1 MEELLAK
8 TNKLHVSDEEDW
20 EVDHSLSTMIAKYN
34 LRGRLCSKVDHSR
47 GFLKNLLGRIW
58 KLKESEWN
66 IKIQEK
72 FTTGMFLTFSFNSE
86 QTQSRIL
93 ARMPWYLSNGVLIL
107 GKIGN
112 SSDSWKN
119 ELNVFPIW
127 GRALGVPIDYLTE
140 KNTTRLAS
148 MAGSVINVQNSD
160 VSRMVEDGFFRFQV
174 WMSINKPICPGFLLP
189 CTGHKKWVAFKYDN
203 LPFMCFRCGWIGHSQ
218 KDCSLDIKEV
228 IGEDG
233 KTAMAYG
240 TWLKT
245 DSGVRDGF
253 QMVKDGNKE
262 TIMVQEKHIQGTSNQ
277 STNISMGNSFEP
289 LLTEETGREQRRCEV
304 FEGNEVNQDNR
315 EMNKLQI
322 TRGLNQQH
330 EKEGDRTDMAQD
342 GRGKRNWWKTK
353 RQWGL
358 GNFKEQQVITCNKMP
373 SKELNG
379 ILASIL
385 NTPGSRKTC
394 AMMSSLLNNKDEWNI
409 DTLNNYFHKED
420 VPWILGIPI
429 DTHSEDMLIWPFTKD
444 GNYIVKSG
452 YRVAREINLTPTRS
466 SNMDQTHAWWKM
478 WWSLNL
484 PPRMKLFD
492 WKMCR
497 NWLPAKTNLVHRGM
511 KINPICTNC
520 DKFEKTLS
528 HALWNCEKV
537 KKVWKLMPS
546 YKLIKDSRG
555 NSMMDLLVEFKHKLA
570 KEEFEDV
577 VKVLWA
583 IWENRNRQ
591 WTNQHTMHG
600 ARLLEWVFNSYPRE
614 THGQESLAKMHSA
627 TENNQWQTPPDGTY
641 CVHCD
646 AALKPNQEGVG
657 IGYVWQDW
665 KGNILSAGMKYKP
678 IYCNVNIAEA
688 QAVAAALQDKPKSV
702 H

>member
-47 GFLKNLLGRIW
+47 EFLKNLLGRIW

-93 ARMPWYLSNGVLIL
+93 ARMSWYLSNGVLIL
-107 GKIGN
+107 GKMGN

-119 ELNVFPIW
+119 DLNVFPIW

-160 VSRMVEDGFFRFQV
+160 VSRMVADGFFRFQV
-174 WMSINKPICPGFLLP
+174 WMSINKLICPGFLLP
-189 CTGHKKWVAFKYDN
+189 CTGHKKWVAFKYDD

-262 TIMVQEKHIQGTSNQ
+262 TIMVQEQHIQGTSNQ
-277 STNISMGNSFEP
+277 RINISMGNSFEP

-342 GRGKRNWWKTK
+342 GRGKRRLVEDKETVGVGKLQRTASNHMVISDSHNLVDVPIGVSMDIP
-353 RQWGL
+353 GL
-358 GNFKEQQVITCNKMP
+358 KESLPFAFGSGNKPIPKEQRRKVAVKKDAKKRKNGKTTAHYFSLVIHNNKMP
-373 SKELNG
+373 SRELNG

-385 NTPGSRKTC
+385 NTPGPRKTC
-394 AMMSSLLNNKDEWNI
+394 AMI
-409 DTLNNYFHKED
+409 
-420 VPWILGIPI
+420 
-429 DTHSEDMLIWPFTKD
+429 
-444 GNYIVKSG
+444 
-452 YRVAREINLTPTRS
+452 
-466 SNMDQTHAWWKM
+466 
-478 WWSLNL
+478 
-484 PPRMKLFD
+484 
-492 WKMCR
+492 
-497 NWLPAKTNLVHRGM
+497 
-511 KINPICTNC
+511 
-520 DKFEKTLS
+520 
-528 HALWNCEKV
+528 
-537 KKVWKLMPS
+537 
-546 YKLIKDSRG
+546 
-555 NSMMDLLVEFKHKLA
+555 
-570 KEEFEDV
+570 
-577 VKVLWA
+577 
-583 IWENRNRQ
+583 
-591 WTNQHTMHG
+591 
-600 ARLLEWVFNSYPRE
+600 
-614 THGQESLAKMHSA
+614 
-627 TENNQWQTPPDGTY
+627 
-641 CVHCD
+641 
-646 AALKPNQEGVG
+646 
-657 IGYVWQDW
+657 
-665 KGNILSAGMKYKP
+665 
-678 IYCNVNIAEA
+678 
-688 QAVAAALQDKPKSV
+688 
-702 H
+702 